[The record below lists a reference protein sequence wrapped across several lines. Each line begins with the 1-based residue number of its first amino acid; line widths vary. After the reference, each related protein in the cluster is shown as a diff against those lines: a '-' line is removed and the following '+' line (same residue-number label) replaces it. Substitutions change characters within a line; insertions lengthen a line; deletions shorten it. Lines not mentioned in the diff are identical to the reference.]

1 MIYNAT
7 QAELEGEDRRTWTER
22 DTDRRK
28 VLEKS
33 FHCVLGHGD
42 FLKKIEVSSHD
53 EEIQE
58 ESVCVCVSPS
68 REHTEERCHC
78 SSCSGCSWPIY
89 SPSGNWHEESAINTF
104 LFMFLMKN
112 LHFYQKASRSCD
124 PLNQIQYWNVFL
136 YRSNDRRGD
145 EETHL
150 GIRCQC
156 FL

>member
-7 QAELEGEDRRTWTER
+7 QAELEGEDRRTWTEQ

-58 ESVCVCVSPS
+58 ESVCVCVCLL
-68 REHTEERCHC
+68 HV
-78 SSCSGCSWPIY
+78 
-89 SPSGNWHEESAINTF
+89 NTLKNVVIVLPAPAALG
-104 LFMFLMKN
+104 LFTVRVETDMKN
-112 LHFYQKASRSCD
+112 QL
-124 PLNQIQYWNVFL
+124 
-136 YRSNDRRGD
+136 
-145 EETHL
+145 
-150 GIRCQC
+150 
-156 FL
+156 

>member
-22 DTDRRK
+22 DTDRKK

-58 ESVCVCVSPS
+58 ESVCVCVVIVLPAPAAL
-68 REHTEERCHC
+68 
-78 SSCSGCSWPIY
+78 G
-89 SPSGNWHEESAINTF
+89 
-104 LFMFLMKN
+104 LFTVRVETDMKN
-112 LHFYQKASRSCD
+112 QL
-124 PLNQIQYWNVFL
+124 
-136 YRSNDRRGD
+136 
-145 EETHL
+145 
-150 GIRCQC
+150 
-156 FL
+156 